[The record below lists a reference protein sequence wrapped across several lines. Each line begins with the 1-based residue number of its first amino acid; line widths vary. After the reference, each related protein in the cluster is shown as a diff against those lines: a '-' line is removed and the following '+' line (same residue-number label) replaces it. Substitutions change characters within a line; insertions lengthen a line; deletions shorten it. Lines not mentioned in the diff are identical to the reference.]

1 MTCRCRHG
9 ASPSSPSISSL
20 RGVVD
25 DVSHEGLRRLL
36 LEEGVS
42 FRRLKTWKVNNAPD
56 FEAEKNR
63 IPQLYAIA
71 DGTVEPGE
79 NDPTVVICLD
89 DFGPLNLQ
97 PDPGRQWAL
106 RGGRG
111 SSPRRRRRATFNH
124 PHGVHHVLAAYDL
137 SCDRLYGHIR
147 TRMGRIEFLA

>member
-1 MTCRCRHG
+1 
-9 ASPSSPSISSL
+9 
-20 RGVVD
+20 VVD

-89 DFGPLNLQ
+89 DFPTQ
-97 PDPGRQWAL
+97 PSARSRTAVGAPRRARVVAAATATSNVQP
-106 RGGRG
+106 
-111 SSPRRRRRATFNH
+111 SPRGAPRARR
-124 PHGVHHVLAAYDL
+124 L
-137 SCDRLYGHIR
+137 
-147 TRMGRIEFLA
+147 